1 LGPTVLFLIFSL
13 ACVGRAP
20 LWGDEMATREF
31 SLLPVGALMQ
41 ATSHVDRVLLPYYLV
56 MHVWTAVGNG
66 AVALRLLSVLAG
78 AGTVAISARTAQI
91 AWGSIAAVITGIA
104 LATNGQFIST
114 SVDTRP
120 YALVLLFTALA
131 TLSLVKMV
139 SGGSSRGRWW
149 AYSAAVSL
157 AVLMQAFAIL
167 ILLPHAITFWRRE
180 RRSLLSRWL
189 MAAIPPMLIALFLV
203 VVSNSQRAQVAW
215 IHRGSVADAVHNL
228 IAGTGESFHAVVL
241 ILAIGFVLAVQ
252 VKRRG
257 IDDVWLMSLGLL
269 IIPTTVL
276 FVVSAFTTPVLV
288 GRYVVS
294 ELLGAALLLGAGGQ
308 LLAGAMSARQL
319 TRGFVAAVVIT
330 VMIGASFDGLGAT
343 LRSTVDGGDD
353 YTAVANALTAQ
364 ARVGDELIIGQGH
377 GSGGFADGVAYYLH
391 DVAFMRAI
399 TQGLP
404 SGEPAWYERIVDQTS
419 PFSTAV
425 AQGGSNAPSVW
436 VVETTQSPGSLIR
449 ALVAHACSPM
459 DGSRDPAGFE
469 QFGGI
474 SLTHFG
480 CR

>member
-1 LGPTVLFLIFSL
+1 MLFLIFSL

-56 MHVWTAVGNG
+56 MHVWTAVGSG
-66 AVALRLLSVLAG
+66 TVALRLLSVLAG
-78 AGTVAISARTAQI
+78 ACTVAISARTAQI

-104 LATNGQFIST
+104 LAANGQFIST
-114 SVDTRP
+114 SVDARP
-120 YALVLLFTALA
+120 YALVLLFTAVA
-131 TLSLVKMV
+131 TLSLVKV
-139 SGGSSRGRWW
+139 VTAGSSRRRWW

-167 ILLPHAITFWRRE
+167 ILLPHAITFWRTE
-180 RRSLLSRWL
+180 RRSLLCRWL
-189 MAAIPPMLIALFLV
+189 MAAMPPMLIALLLV
-203 VVSNSQRAQVAW
+203 VVSDSQRAQVAW
-215 IHRGSVADAVHNL
+215 IRRSSVADAVHNL
-228 IAGTGESFHAVVL
+228 IAGTAESFHAVVL
-241 ILAIGFVLAVQ
+241 ILAIGVVLAVQ

-257 IDDVWLMSLGLL
+257 IDDVWLMSLGLF

-294 ELLGAALLLGAGGQ
+294 ELLGAALLLGACGQ
-308 LLAGAMSARQL
+308 LLAGAISARRL
-319 TRGFVAAVVIT
+319 SRWVIAAIAIT
-330 VMIGASFDGLGAT
+330 VVIGASVDGLGAT
-343 LRSTVDGGDD
+343 LRSTVVGGDD
-353 YTAVANALTAQ
+353 YPAVANVLTAQ
-364 ARVGDELIIGQGH
+364 ARVGDQLIIGQAD

-404 SGEPAWYERIVDQTS
+404 SGEPVSYDRVVDQTS
-419 PFSTAV
+419 PFSTAP
-425 AQGGSNAPSVW
+425 AQGASDAPGIW
-436 VVETTQSPGSLIR
+436 VVETDQPPSSLTL
-449 ALVAHACSPM
+449 ALIGHACSPT
-459 DGSRDPAGFE
+459 GGNRDPEGLE

-474 SLTHFG
+474 SLMHFRCSLKVG
-480 CR
+480 

>member
-1 LGPTVLFLIFSL
+1 
-13 ACVGRAP
+13 
-20 LWGDEMATREF
+20 MATREF

-399 TQGLP
+399 TRGLP

-436 VVETTQSPGSLIR
+436 VVETAQSPGSLIR

>member
-1 LGPTVLFLIFSL
+1 MGPTVLFLAFSL

-31 SLLPVGALMQ
+31 SLLPFGALMQ

-66 AVALRLLSVLAG
+66 SVALRLLSVLAG

-104 LATNGQFIST
+104 LAANGLFIST
-114 SVDTRP
+114 SVDARP
-120 YALVLLFTALA
+120 YALVLLFTAMA
-131 TLSLVKMV
+131 TLFLVKVV
-139 SGGSSRGRWW
+139 SNGSSRGRWW

-167 ILLPHAITFWRRE
+167 IVLPHAITFWRRE

-189 MAAIPPMLIALFLV
+189 MAAIPPTLIALFLV

-215 IHRGSVADAVHNL
+215 IHRGSIADAVHNL

-241 ILAIGFVLAVQ
+241 VLAIGFVLAVQ
-252 VKRRG
+252 LKRRG
-257 IDDVWLMSLGLL
+257 IDDVWLMSLGMF
-269 IIPTTVL
+269 IMPTTVL
-276 FVVSAFTTPVLV
+276 FAVSAFTTPVLV

-308 LLAGAMSARQL
+308 LLAGVISARKL
-319 TRGFVAAVVIT
+319 TRGLVAAVVIT
-330 VMIGASFDGLGAT
+330 VMMGSSVDGLGAT
-343 LRSTVDGGDD
+343 LRSTADGGDD
-353 YTAVANALTAQ
+353 YPAVANALTAQ
-364 ARVGDELIIGQGH
+364 AGVGDELIIGQGH
-377 GSGGFADGVAYYLH
+377 ASGGFADGVAYYLH
-391 DVAFMRAI
+391 DVAFMRAV

-404 SGEPAWYERIVDQTS
+404 SGEPGSYERIVDQTS
-419 PFSTAV
+419 PFSTSV
-425 AQGGSNAPSVW
+425 ARGDSDPPVVW
-436 VVETTQSPGSLIR
+436 VIETAQSPGSLTGV
-449 ALVAHACSPM
+449 LVAHGCSPI
-459 DGSRDPAGFE
+459 GGNRDPEGLE

-474 SLTHFG
+474 SLTHVR